1 MTNGGSD
8 RFDRIERILESLAQN
23 QERLVS
29 SQGQIVQTAGRIL
42 EIQQQQQGQI
52 QTLAD
57 AATRHEAMI
66 SRLDAILERLIYREG
81 RGNGEQPQL

>member
-1 MTNGGSD
+1 MNNSD

-23 QERLVS
+23 QEQLVS
-29 SQGQIVQTAGRIL
+29 SQGQIVQTVGQIL
-42 EIQQQQQGQI
+42 EIQQQQQSQI

-81 RGNGEQPQL
+81 RGSGDQPQP